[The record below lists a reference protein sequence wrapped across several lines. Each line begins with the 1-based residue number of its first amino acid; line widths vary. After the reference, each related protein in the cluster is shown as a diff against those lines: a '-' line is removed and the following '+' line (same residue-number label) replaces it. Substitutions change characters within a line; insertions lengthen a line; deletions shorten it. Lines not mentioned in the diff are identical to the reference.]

1 MKNKLFLTFSLILLL
16 LLVGLIASDLF
27 FEKPKHQKN
36 IYEYDL
42 KELRKV
48 DSSLIAYHEVSSF
61 KVDVED
67 VFGLALDEEDHIY
80 VSGTN
85 KLLMY
90 DALGNYQS
98 SMKVRGDAHA
108 VTISESGNILL
119 GVGNRVDVRK
129 PDGRLNNSFQVKGA
143 KAYISSLV
151 ENEGVVYI
159 ADAGQKIV
167 HQYTLDGKKMK
178 LIGGKNLEKGIKGF
192 VIPSPYFDLMLGRQG
207 ELWVVNPGR
216 HALEAYNNKGDLISS
231 WERTSMQVDGFGG
244 CCNPSHVAML
254 SDGSFVTSEK
264 GLERIKIH
272 LPSGDFKSVVAAP
285 NQFNEGTKGLDLA
298 VDSNDRILV
307 LDPARKMV
315 RIFELKK

>member
-1 MKNKLFLTFSLILLL
+1 MKNKLGLIFSVVLLL
-16 LLVGLIASDLF
+16 LLVGLIAGDLF
-27 FEKPKHQKN
+27 FEKPKPQKN

-48 DSSLIAYHEVSSF
+48 DSALIAYKEVSSF
-61 KVDVED
+61 KINSES
-67 VFGLALDEEDHIY
+67 VFGLALDAEDRIY

-85 KLLMY
+85 KLWIF
-90 DALGNYQS
+90 DSKGQVQS
-98 SMKVRGDAHA
+98 SMKVRGDAHS
-108 VTISESGNILL
+108 VSISESGNILL

-129 PDGRLNNSFQVKGA
+129 PNGGLNNSFQIKGT
-143 KAYISSLV
+143 KAYISSLA
-151 ENEGVVYI
+151 EKEGIVYI

-167 HQYTLDGKKMK
+167 HQYTLDGKKVSA
-178 LIGGKNLEKGIKGF
+178 IGARNLEKGIRGF
-192 VIPSPYFDLMLGRQG
+192 VIPSPYFDLMFGRQG

-216 HALEAYNNKGDLISS
+216 HALEAYNDKGDLISS

-285 NQFNEGTKGLDLA
+285 KQFDAGTTGLDLA
-298 VDSNDRILV
+298 VDSNDRIIV

-315 RIFELKK
+315 RIFELKE

>member
-1 MKNKLFLTFSLILLL
+1 MKNKLGLIFSIVLLL
-16 LLVGLIASDLF
+16 LLVGLIAGDLF
-27 FEKPKHQKN
+27 LEKPKPQKN

-48 DSSLIAYHEVSSF
+48 DSSLIAYKEVFSF
-61 KVDVED
+61 KINSEA
-67 VFGLALDEEDHIY
+67 VFGLAIDAEDRIY
-80 VSGTN
+80 VSGTD
-85 KLLMY
+85 KLWIF
-90 DALGNYQS
+90 DSQGQVQS

-108 VTISESGNILL
+108 VSISESGNILL

-129 PDGRLNNSFQVKGA
+129 PDGGLNNSFQIKGA

-151 ENEGVVYI
+151 EREGHVFI

-167 HQYTLDGKKMK
+167 HQYTIDGNKINI
-178 LIGGKNLEKGIKGF
+178 IGAKNLDKGIRGF
-192 VIPSPYFDLMLGRQG
+192 VIPSPYFDLMFGRQG

-216 HALEAYNNKGDLISS
+216 HALEAYNDKGDLISS

-285 NQFNEGTKGLDLA
+285 NQFDAGTTGLDLA
-298 VDSNDRILV
+298 VDSNDRIIV
-307 LDPARKMV
+307 LDPSRKMV
-315 RIFELKK
+315 RIFELKY